1 MNKINWGRVLLG
13 GLVAGLVMNAIE
25 YVFHTYVIAAQ
36 ETAVM
41 NALNAHMMN
50 GAIPVFLALGFVT
63 GIVTI
68 WLYAAARPR
77 YGGSAAT
84 AVIIAIAVWIIA
96 YVVPNIGVAFEGLYP
111 LRLTC
116 EGLVVGLV
124 EAIVATVAGAA
135 LYKE

>member
-1 MNKINWGRVLLG
+1 MTKINWGRVLLG
-13 GLVAGLVMNAIE
+13 GVVAGIVMNVIE

-36 ETAVM
+36 ETEVM
-41 NALNAHMMN
+41 KALNAHMMN

-77 YGGSAAT
+77 YGAGAKT
-84 AVIIAIAVWIIA
+84 AVLIAIAVWIIA
-96 YVVPNIGVAFEGLYP
+96 YAIPNIGVAFEGLYP
-111 LRLTC
+111 LRLMC

>member
-13 GLVAGLVMNAIE
+13 GLVTGLVMNVVE

-36 ETAVM
+36 EAEVM
-41 NALNAHMMN
+41 KSLNAHMMN
-50 GAIPVFLALGFVT
+50 GAIPLFLVLGFVT

-77 YGGSAAT
+77 YGAGAKT

-96 YVVPNIGVAFEGLYP
+96 YAIPNIGVAFEGLYP
-111 LRLTC
+111 LRLMC
-116 EGLVVGLV
+116 EGLVVGLI

-135 LYKE
+135 LYTE